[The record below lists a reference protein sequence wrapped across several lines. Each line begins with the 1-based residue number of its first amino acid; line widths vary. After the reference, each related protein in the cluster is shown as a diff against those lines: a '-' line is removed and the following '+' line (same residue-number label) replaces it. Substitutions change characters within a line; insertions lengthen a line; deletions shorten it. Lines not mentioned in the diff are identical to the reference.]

1 MFTRTINVTI
11 FVGGTFDLFDVMYKQ
26 HNKSVLNPFL
36 NGTKNDGI
44 YGTCKRSLTF
54 RCLTQQNEAIFITCH
69 DNICS
74 NICNTE

>member
-36 NGTKNDGI
+36 NGTK
-44 YGTCKRSLTF
+44 TMAFTVRV
-54 RCLTQQNEAIFITCH
+54 NEALRLDI
-69 DNICS
+69 
-74 NICNTE
+74 